1 MLLAGDIGGTKTL
14 LGLFAPGAERPSP
27 IEIGEFVTLDY
38 DGLEPMLREFLAAW
52 KVDAR
57 SIAATCIGVAGAV
70 TNQVA
75 RLTNVPWLV
84 DGEAI
89 GAGLGLRRARLLNDL
104 EALAMAV
111 AVLEGDEIAVLQQGI
126 AAPGGNAA
134 VIAAGTGLGVAS
146 LHDVDGRFVPI
157 ASEGGHADF
166 AARTPREFELVREL
180 TRVFGRVGVE
190 HVISGPGLVN
200 VYQLTH
206 DAFGT
211 GPMLTPNTLAPSRL
225 CAAVGG
231 PAMPGELPARIYEAA
246 LAKRCPGCV
255 EAVDLFIAAY
265 GSETGNL
272 ALRAFATAG
281 VYIGGGIAPKILPT
295 LESGLFM
302 QNFRAKE
309 PMRDLLSMVPVS
321 VILNS
326 DAALLGA
333 ALKAM
338 ELSLAK

>member
-1 MLLAGDIGGTKTL
+1 MTST
-14 LGLFAPGAERPSP
+14 
-27 IEIGEFVTLDY
+27 
-38 DGLEPMLREFLAAW
+38 AA
-52 KVDAR
+52 
-57 SIAATCIGVAGAV
+57 SC
-70 TNQVA
+70 
-75 RLTNVPWLV
+75 
-84 DGEAI
+84 
-89 GAGLGLRRARLLNDL
+89 
-104 EALAMAV
+104 
-111 AVLEGDEIAVLQQGI
+111 
-126 AAPGGNAA
+126 
-134 VIAAGTGLGVAS
+134 
-146 LHDVDGRFVPI
+146 PI

-200 VYQLTH
+200 VYQFTH

-231 PAMPGELPARIYEAA
+231 PAMPSELPARIYEAA

-295 LESGLFM
+295 LESGMFM
-302 QNFRAKE
+302 ENFRAKE